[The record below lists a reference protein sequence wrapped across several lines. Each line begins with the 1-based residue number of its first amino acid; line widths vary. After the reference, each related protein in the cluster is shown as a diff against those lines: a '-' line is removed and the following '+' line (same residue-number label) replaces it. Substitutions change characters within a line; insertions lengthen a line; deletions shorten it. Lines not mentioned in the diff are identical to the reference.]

1 MEYIDSVLIPYKLK
15 HNFDKL
21 YFIFDSAKCH
31 TTPKVLNHLEKNNIE
46 AIIVP
51 PRFTNLIQPADV
63 IRFSLLKGAYHG
75 KNGLFQMTIR
85 IQNIITCVLQVM
97 LIV

>member
-1 MEYIDSVLIPYKLK
+1 LPDYESPEKCILKYKTDERFNDNVIVEYIDRVLIPYRLK
-15 HNFDKL
+15 HNFYKL

-51 PRFTNLIQPADV
+51 SFYPTGR
-63 IRFSLLKGAYHG
+63 RY
-75 KNGLFQMTIR
+75 
-85 IQNIITCVLQVM
+85 
-97 LIV
+97 

>member
-15 HNFDKL
+15 DNFYKL

-46 AIIVP
+46 
-51 PRFTNLIQPADV
+51 L
-63 IRFSLLKGAYHG
+63 
-75 KNGLFQMTIR
+75 
-85 IQNIITCVLQVM
+85 
-97 LIV
+97 